1 MWSSVTHQD
10 HWLES
15 ETLMITFW
23 QDLRYSL
30 RMLSKRPG
38 FTLTVVI
45 TLALGIGGNAT
56 IFTWIKAVLLDP
68 LPGIERP
75 DRLVEIWGATRR
87 NSALSTSYLDYLDFR
102 DRNTALS
109 GLAAHQMLAMNL
121 GRGEKPERVR
131 GAVVS
136 GNYFDVLGV
145 KALIGRTFLPE
156 EDRTPN
162 SHPVAVIGY
171 GLWQRRFGSDP
182 HVIGQMITLN
192 EHDFTVI
199 GVTPPDFGS
208 PFAGNAIDVW
218 TSVMMKDY
226 VARPHFSLTDRG
238 SRWLMV
244 MGRLKPGATVS
255 QTQQNFAAMAR
266 QLQETYPR
274 TNEQLGVEVYLV
286 EQSPYSLKR
295 SLQSS
300 LTILMAA
307 VGVVLLIACANVANL
322 LLARAASRR
331 KEIAVR
337 IALGGSRLR
346 LIRQMLTESL
356 ALATFGAAIGL
367 TLAFWTT
374 RFLPAFLPPY
384 DASGTINVRPDVSVF
399 AFAAALTVITTL
411 LFGLA
416 PTLQASRPDLV
427 AALKET
433 TAMACRGAHR
443 ISLRHGLVV
452 TQVTLSMVALISAG
466 LFVRSLREAYNAK
479 PGFDP
484 HNVLLAAFDPFLS
497 GYDESRGR
505 EFYRQLVERVRNLPG
520 VQSATLARRLPLTLG
535 GIAFANAAIDG
546 YAPAPKEDMRLNYET
561 VGPHYF
567 QTMRI
572 PLVHGRDFDERD
584 NERAQRVV
592 IINETMARRYWPKAS
607 ALGQRLK
614 LTTNEWLEI
623 VGIAKDVKNRSLSEG
638 PQPFLYLPLFQD
650 YRSNMIL
657 VARNAMNPDQAVHA
671 VQSAVTALDTGMPIF
686 DVKTFDDHIGVSLF
700 LQRMAATLLSI
711 FGLLALALAGLGL
724 YGVMAYAVSQRTR
737 ELGIRISIG
746 AGRGDVLKLILGQA
760 VMLAAIG
767 VTGGLVAALVVT
779 RFAANLLY
787 GISPADPLTFTSIA
801 MMLFAVALVAGYLP
815 ARRATR
821 IDPMI
826 ALRGE

>member
-1 MWSSVTHQD
+1 MT
-10 HWLES
+10 
-15 ETLMITFW
+15 TFW
-23 QDLRYSL
+23 QDLRHSL

-56 IFTWIKAVLLDP
+56 IFTWIKAILLDP

-75 DRLVEIWGATRR
+75 DQLVEIWGATRH
-87 NSALSTSYLDYLDFR
+87 NSALSTSYLDYVDFR
-102 DRNTALS
+102 ERNTALS

-136 GNYFDVLGV
+136 GNYFDVLGIM
-145 KALIGRTFLPE
+145 ALIGRTFLPE

-182 HVIGQMITLN
+182 NVIGQKITIN
-192 EHDFTVI
+192 EHDFTII
-199 GVTPPDFGS
+199 GVTPADFAS

-218 TSVMMKDY
+218 TPVMMKDY
-226 VARPHFSLTDRG
+226 VARPHFSLTDRS

-244 MGRLKPGATVS
+244 MGRLKPDATVS
-255 QTQQNFAAMAR
+255 QAQANFAAMAH
-266 QLQETYPR
+266 QLEEAYPR
-274 TNEQLGVEVYLV
+274 TNEQLGVEVYSV

-300 LTILMAA
+300 LAILMAA
-307 VGVVLLIACANVANL
+307 VAVVLLIACANVANL

-356 ALATFGAAIGL
+356 VLATFGAAIGL
-367 TLAFWTT
+367 TLAFWTA
-374 RFLPAFLPPY
+374 RFLPAFLSPY
-384 DASGTINVRPDVSVF
+384 AAGGNIDARPDASVF
-399 AFAAALTVITTL
+399 AFTAALTVLTTL

-427 AALKET
+427 TALKET
-433 TAMACRGAHR
+433 TAMAGRGAHR

-452 TQVTLSMVALISAG
+452 TQVALSMVALISAG
-466 LFVRSLREAYNAK
+466 LFVRSLREAYIAN

-484 HNVLLAAFDPFLS
+484 HNVLLAAFDPFLN

-535 GIAFANAAIDG
+535 GIAFANVTIDG
-546 YAPAPKEDMRLNYET
+546 YAPAPEEDMRLNYET

-567 QTMRI
+567 RTMGI
-572 PLVHGRDFDERD
+572 PLAHGRDFDERD

-592 IINETMARRYWPKAS
+592 VINETMARRYWPKGG

-614 LTTNEWLEI
+614 LTNDWLEI
-623 VGIAKDVKNRSLSEG
+623 VGIAKDVKNRSLSEA
-638 PQPFLYLPLFQD
+638 PQAFLYLPLFQD

-657 VARNAMNPDQAVHA
+657 VTRTATNPDQAIHA
-671 VQSAVTALDTGMPIF
+671 VQSAVAGLDTGMPIF
-686 DVKTFDDHIGVSLF
+686 DVKTFEEHIGVSLF

-711 FGLLALALAGLGL
+711 FGLLALALAALGL

-737 ELGIRISIG
+737 ELGIRISVG
-746 AGRGDVLKLILGQA
+746 ASRGDVLKLILRQG
-760 VMLAAIG
+760 VTLAAIG
-767 VTGGLVAALVVT
+767 ITGGLVTALAVT

-787 GISPADPLTFTSIA
+787 GISPADPLTFTLIA
-801 MMLFAVALVAGYLP
+801 VVLFAVALLAGYLP

-826 ALRGE
+826 ALRSE